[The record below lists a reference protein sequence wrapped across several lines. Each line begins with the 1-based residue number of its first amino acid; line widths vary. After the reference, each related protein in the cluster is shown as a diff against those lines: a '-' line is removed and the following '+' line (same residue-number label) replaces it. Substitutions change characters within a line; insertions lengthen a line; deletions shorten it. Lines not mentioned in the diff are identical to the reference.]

1 MGSDM
6 ASRSIIGVQFPFAV
20 AGRRLQCWRSN
31 HSHELVWDRSRA
43 GPRPYRLLEFAMSE
57 GLPPQP
63 PQGPTPA
70 PQPQGQPTPPPE
82 SFQAKVNRLIS
93 QIMPPADPAN

>member
-1 MGSDM
+1 
-6 ASRSIIGVQFPFAV
+6 
-20 AGRRLQCWRSN
+20 
-31 HSHELVWDRSRA
+31 
-43 GPRPYRLLEFAMSE
+43 MSE

-82 SFQAKVNRLIS
+82 SFQAKVNRLIN
-93 QIMPPADPAN
+93 QIMPPADPANDTPEARIQRTLYLLVAIGIAIFLLCGFLYLVGSIFM